1 MTLSELKAKDVVN
14 TVDGRCIGKPMDLEF
29 DPVDGRVTA
38 LVVPGEFSLIQLLR
52 GEKCGIVIPWGN
64 ICKIG
69 DDVILVDLTG
79 ILYGAATSAGPG
91 TPPGRRHTPAPA
103 ALFLPARRR
112 LCARSARSCA
122 FAGRCD
128 AGLHPPGETHASPP
142 PRHPGYR

>member
-1 MTLSELKAKDVVN
+1 MTLSELKAKYVVN

-29 DPVDGRVTA
+29 DPVDWRVTA

-79 ILYGAATSAGPG
+79 IL
-91 TPPGRRHTPAPA
+91 
-103 ALFLPARRR
+103 
-112 LCARSARSCA
+112 
-122 FAGRCD
+122 
-128 AGLHPPGETHASPP
+128 
-142 PRHPGYR
+142 